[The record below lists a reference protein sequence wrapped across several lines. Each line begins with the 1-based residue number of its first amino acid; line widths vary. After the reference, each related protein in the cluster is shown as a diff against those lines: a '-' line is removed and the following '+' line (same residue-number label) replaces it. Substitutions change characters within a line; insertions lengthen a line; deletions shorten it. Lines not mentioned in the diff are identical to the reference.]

1 MSKTFANSINS
12 NPLYAE
18 RAEQDASG
26 NTITTTYATKS
37 DVSAV
42 DSVPDVTS
50 SDNGKVLKATYE
62 NGSGSY
68 GWESEVKKPIVAGAN
83 ITITNNTNDVTIAAT
98 DTTYTF
104 STGLTN
110 SSGTVTVTN
119 PLPSSTSSDEDKVL
133 TVDSTGAPV
142 WAASQGGGN
151 EVPAVTSTD
160 DGKVLKASYSGGT
173 GSYDWESPPTE
184 KTLAAGSNVSISA
197 SGSTVTISATDT
209 TYTFSTGLT
218 NSSGT
223 VSVTNPIPAVTS
235 SDDGKVLQATYSGGA
250 GSFAW
255 TTPSGGGNQV
265 PAVTSNDNGKVLQA
279 TYSSGTGSYAWATP
293 SGGGG
298 GDKFTYHAPELS
310 IIFLFHNTS
319 YNPST
324 DSNITS
330 HVYGD
335 WTKLSN
341 DSNIWQFTSLTA
353 NWLSLFNYSGT
364 PLLTQ
369 SCEILSINFTGVT
382 NLGNFMQGASI
393 TRIHEILSGI
403 ECSADGAFK
412 NTYSLRGHVEIPALH
427 GASFNGMFMN
437 SGIESVRINSLY
449 ADYTPGWE
457 GDPEMGD
464 MGADD
469 YYTCAE
475 CANMFNGCSQLR
487 NVDIVGAYV
496 GGCYAMFR
504 YCVSLLEIPCMGQ
517 WTFGG
522 GVFSEMF
529 FGCTSLLWVPD
540 ISCYHLA
547 YQSAIDE
554 YENGGNTTNMFYNC
568 KSLMRMPAFSGHFGY
583 CTSTEN
589 MFQGCVSLRTL
600 TWDYI
605 YDLGF
610 YQYKEWDED
619 SQMEIDVN
627 DYVVNNVSGM
637 FYGCTGVIYGAVNM
651 YNNMLSNWSHISSH
665 DSTFGIVGADV
676 GSTERAS
683 IPTSWGGTQS

>member
-37 DVSAV
+37 EVSAV
-42 DSVPDVTS
+42 ADVPDVTS

-83 ITITNNTNDVTIAAT
+83 ITITNGTNDVTIAAT

-151 EVPAVTSTD
+151 EVPEVTSSD

-184 KTLAAGSNVSISA
+184 KTLAAGSNVNISS

-265 PAVTSNDNGKVLQA
+265 PAVTSNDDGKVLTA
-279 TYSSGTGSYAWATP
+279 TYSGSTGSYAWTTP

-298 GDKFTYHAPELS
+298 SSSATMHAPSKS
-310 IIFLFHNTS
+310 IIFNFAATPT
-319 YNPST
+319 YNPTTSGTTWLSGST
-324 DSNITS
+324 WTQLDSAN
-330 HVYGD
+330 
-335 WTKLSN
+335 
-341 DSNIWQFTSLTA
+341 NIWLWTGPSGSWANAFYNQNGTSKLDFRF
-353 NWLSLFNYSGT
+353 S
-364 PLLTQ
+364 
-369 SCEILSINFTGVT
+369 IDSINFDSEITSLSHFLQKSGVT
-382 NLGNFMQGASI
+382 AIKEINGIYAEDVSSAFSSTIYLTGDIYIPEIIGCSDATYMFYGSSVNRVRIDLIQGPYIEQEPMGYTSGCNTGHMFEGCKYLKQFITGSNEYQSPSLISDATAMFKNCVELVELESLKNVVFMSSTMSSMCEGCKSLVKFPDLDFTTEDYSSGMSPPPYYTMGSADCMFKDCESLLRMPNFTGD
-393 TRIHEILSGI
+393 LSGV
-403 ECSADGAFK
+403 S
-412 NTYSLRGHVEIPALH
+412 NT
-427 GASFNGMFMN
+427 
-437 SGIESVRINSLY
+437 
-449 ADYTPGWE
+449 
-457 GDPEMGD
+457 
-464 MGADD
+464 
-469 YYTCAE
+469 
-475 CANMFNGCSQLR
+475 
-487 NVDIVGAYV
+487 
-496 GGCYAMFR
+496 
-504 YCVSLLEIPCMGQ
+504 
-517 WTFGG
+517 
-522 GVFSEMF
+522 SEMF
-529 FGCTSLLWVPD
+529 SG
-540 ISCYHLA
+540 
-547 YQSAIDE
+547 
-554 YENGGNTTNMFYNC
+554 C
-568 KSLMRMPAFSGHFGY
+568 KSLVSIRWSNIANFGKSEY
-583 CTSTEN
+583 
-589 MFQGCVSLRTL
+589 
-600 TWDYI
+600 
-605 YDLGF
+605 YDEG
-610 YQYKEWDED
+610 
-619 SQMEIDVN
+619 
-627 DYVVNNVSGM
+627 
-637 FYGCTGVIYGAVNM
+637 TGETTISYNM
-651 YNNMLSNWSHISSH
+651 YNVYMMFAGCWNVVHGAVEAYTNMSGYWDNLSN
-665 DSTFGIVGADV
+665 TGYCFYVVGADV
-676 GSTERAS
+676 GSTELAS